1 MKVLIIEDEP
11 ISSRRLK
18 RMLMELEPELIT
30 EGPAATISEVENIL
44 AEEMDYD
51 LIVSDIRLQGR
62 TVFEAFKKRRP
73 QCPVIFTTAYDEFA
87 LEAFKNNGIDYLLKP
102 IDIEELSNAL
112 KKIGLISLATVPD
125 SHPLHTYRERL
136 LAWQGEN
143 LIPISV
149 EDVAYFHFDQRHVH
163 CILLNGDNYRIQ
175 LSLKELEDSL
185 NPRDY
190 FRLNRQ
196 YIVGFKAICRIS
208 QSLNSKL
215 CVKIDKCKEEIE
227 LSRER
232 SAELRK
238 WLER

>member
-62 TVFEAFKKRRP
+62 TVFEAFKKRKP

-112 KKIGLISLATVPD
+112 RTLGLIRPFKIFPQRILFSQNIQHLPQKLTHTK
-125 SHPLHTYRERL
+125 SHP
-136 LAWQGEN
+136 
-143 LIPISV
+143 PIR
-149 EDVAYFHFDQRHVH
+149 F
-163 CILLNGDNYRIQ
+163 
-175 LSLKELEDSL
+175 
-185 NPRDY
+185 
-190 FRLNRQ
+190 
-196 YIVGFKAICRIS
+196 
-208 QSLNSKL
+208 
-215 CVKIDKCKEEIE
+215 
-227 LSRER
+227 
-232 SAELRK
+232 SA
-238 WLER
+238 